1 MINRT
6 TNNNE
11 TAAADSNHVHVGI
24 TLLRV
29 GPVMVYLRFCTI
41 IFTKFLLAS
50 HPNLA
55 QRSATYQRLVKRLIF
70 VSSLLLGMLIWIIET
85 EFMGFFLKY
94 VVVRELLELTQFVL
108 LAYIPSLLQKI
119 SPKLWIF
126 PPRIITE
133 SFVTLKLLAL
143 NSLIS
148 KYEAM
153 ASDTDS
159 LAPAFLGF
167 RALELSRI
175 EDILAEFFE
184 NCELGRSGYLLINP
198 IRMHTSTMLS
208 QFQEF
213 VDGRLYKMRDKTVT
227 ADDLEV
233 LPPIPYRSL
242 NAKRS
247 HSVNCIDDFR
257 KFVEHNKKLRLV
269 DEEPAAADEDEP
281 LRRRPPRFFEL
292 D

>member
-1 MINRT
+1 MNSIRT
-6 TNNNE
+6 GYPT
-11 TAAADSNHVHVGI
+11 D
-24 TLLRV
+24 
-29 GPVMVYLRFCTI
+29 
-41 IFTKFLLAS
+41 
-50 HPNLA
+50 
-55 QRSATYQRLVKRLIF
+55 
-70 VSSLLLGMLIWIIET
+70 
-85 EFMGFFLKY
+85 
-94 VVVRELLELTQFVL
+94 
-108 LAYIPSLLQKI
+108 PSILQKI

-148 KYEAM
+148 KYESM

-175 EDILAEFFE
+175 EDILVEFFE

-198 IRMHTSTMLS
+198 IRLHTSTMLS

-213 VDGRLYKMRDKTVT
+213 VDGRLYKVRDKNET
-227 ADDLEV
+227 ADDLEA
-233 LPPIPYRSL
+233 LPLMHYRSL

-247 HSVNCIDDFR
+247 HSVNCLDDFR
-257 KFVEHNKKLRLV
+257 KFVEHNKKLGLV
-269 DEEPAAADEDEP
+269 DGTQAEDEERIGP
-281 LRRRPPRFFEL
+281 PPRFFEL